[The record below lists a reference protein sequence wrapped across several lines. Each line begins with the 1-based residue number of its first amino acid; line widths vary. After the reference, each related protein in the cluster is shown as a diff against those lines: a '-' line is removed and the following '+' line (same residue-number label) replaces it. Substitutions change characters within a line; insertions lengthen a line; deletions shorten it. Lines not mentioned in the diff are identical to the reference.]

1 MNADQRIDG
10 RDLEQTDDAGVDG
23 DDPKGPTRVREPARG
38 GHKRAY
44 SGRVEKRA
52 AREVEYDDLG
62 LTMDT
67 AMSLVNVGG
76 HADTVLAAC
85 VVGLHAFWRERAP
98 TTRPRLTIPASR
110 TRKPH

>member
-10 RDLEQTDDAGVDG
+10 RDLKQTDDAGVDG

-62 LTMDT
+62 HH
-67 AMSLVNVGG
+67 VGERLLEARSSREVDLSRDVHDRRTPG
-76 HADTVLAAC
+76 HRLAAN
-85 VVGLHAFWRERAP
+85 VKL
-98 TTRPRLTIPASR
+98 TRRGHR
-110 TRKPH
+110 GRV